1 MAACATRK
9 RRSYTFMRSIQAFR
23 VALTPM
29 GGLHL
34 LEIRIL
40 NVLLDLL
47 ADFHQSRRGHALLLR
62 TVRAGADSILMTHTP
77 RKHLILA
84 LFWPNQ

>member
-29 GGLHL
+29 GACTCLKYESL
-34 LEIRIL
+34 MCFSIFLRISTR
-40 NVLLDLL
+40 VVCETE
-47 ADFHQSRRGHALLLR
+47 R
-62 TVRAGADSILMTHTP
+62 
-77 RKHLILA
+77 
-84 LFWPNQ
+84 